1 MILRKKFR
9 IIVKNGI
16 VISYGEY
23 NIESETNIA
32 FDCDGFDFNTEQEM
46 LDFIKINKFEITE
59 SEKGI
64 YQ

>member
-46 LDFIKINKFEITE
+46 LDFININKFKIVENEEIP
-59 SEKGI
+59 